1 MTVFMVRRH
10 GQSAFMPDVFVFPGG
25 TVHTADQVAESTPS
39 LCLPPTDPTPPFGA
53 GFRVAAI
60 RECFEEAGVLLAYRD
75 GAPLT
80 IAAADQQRFA
90 RYRAALHGRAD
101 DLAGIAA
108 REGLV
113 LATNALLHWAHWIT
127 PEGEPRRF
135 DTHFFLAAMPE
146 GQVADHDRQETTD
159 GIWIAPEDA
168 LARQDRGEFPLAFP
182 TIRQLRALAGLTGM
196 KAARERFA
204 GKPVL
209 PIQPTMNASG
219 EPGLPD
225 EP

>member
-25 TVHTADQVAESTPS
+25 TVHATDQVAEDTPD
-39 LCLPPTDPTPPFGA
+39 LCVQPADPTPPFGA
-53 GFRVAAI
+53 GFWVAAI
-60 RECFEEAGVLLAYRD
+60 RECFEEAGALLAYRD
-75 GAPLT
+75 AVPLT
-80 IAAADQQRFA
+80 IPAEDQQRFA
-90 RYRAALHGRAD
+90 HYRTALHGRTD

-113 LATNALLHWAHWIT
+113 LATDALLHWAHWIT

-146 GQVADHDRQETTD
+146 GQEADHDRLETTE
-159 GIWIAPEDA
+159 GIWIAPEEA

-182 TIRQLRALAGLTGM
+182 TIRQLQALAGLTGM
-196 KAARERFA
+196 DATRERFA

-209 PIQPTMNASG
+209 PIQPGLNASG
-219 EPGLPD
+219 EPWLPD
-225 EP
+225 KP